1 MYNVPR
7 VEKYGDLLKI
17 TQLFMKEPLLLKHF
31 TVCIIT
37 NYVCIFSRVQLSAT
51 PWTVNGQA
59 PLSMGFSRQ
68 EYWVG
73 HHFLLHNKPWK
84 ALKEIGIPDNLSG
97 LLRNLYAGQE
107 ETNWFKIE
115 KGVQQD
121 CLLSPCL
128 LTYPLSTS

>member
-37 NYVCIFSRVQLSAT
+37 NYVCIFSCVQLSAT

-68 EYWVG
+68 EDWVG

-107 ETNWFKIE
+107 ATN
-115 KGVQQD
+115 
-121 CLLSPCL
+121 
-128 LTYPLSTS
+128 

>member
-51 PWTVNGQA
+51 PWTVNVQA

-68 EYWVG
+68 EYWSELPFPSPG
-73 HHFLLHNKPWK
+73 DLPDPGIKPGSPT
-84 ALKEIGIPDNLSG
+84 LQGDS
-97 LLRNLYAGQE
+97 
-107 ETNWFKIE
+107 
-115 KGVQQD
+115 
-121 CLLSPCL
+121 LLSEP
-128 LTYPLSTS
+128 PGN